1 MRPRGTPTRLE
12 LHRLKH
18 LQANRRG
25 PLLTIHELSDEE
37 KEILNVELMKDV
49 RVQRL
54 GSIHEKESTAIWDA
68 AYLDVLSEFGVMC
81 PHPIASIDDR
91 GCDLCGCALFVRR
104 NKKSVRA
111 RK

>member
-1 MRPRGTPTRLE
+1 MRSRGTPTRLE

-25 PLLTIHELSDEE
+25 PLLTVHELSDEE
-37 KEILNVELMKDV
+37 KEILNSELMQDV

-54 GSIHEKESTAIWDA
+54 GAIREKESTEIWDA

-81 PHPIASIDDR
+81 PHPIASVDDR
-91 GCDLCGCALFVRR
+91 GCSLCGCALFVRKG
-104 NKKSVRA
+104 KKNMRVR
-111 RK
+111 K